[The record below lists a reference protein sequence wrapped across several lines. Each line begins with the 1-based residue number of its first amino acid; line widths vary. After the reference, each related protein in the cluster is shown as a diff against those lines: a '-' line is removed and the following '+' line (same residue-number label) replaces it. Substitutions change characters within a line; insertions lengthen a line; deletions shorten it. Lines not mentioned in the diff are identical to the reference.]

1 MTTQSNL
8 VTLTPAATAREADL
22 TEVAVHLHPTDEVAV
37 ARVPLAPGLR
47 LRTTEGVVRVGRLIP
62 SGHKVALRPV
72 AAGDAVH
79 KYGQVIGFATTP
91 IAPGDHVHSHNLG
104 VGALTHDYA
113 VGVDVRPVEYA

>member
-8 VTLTPAATAREADL
+8 VTLTPAATTREADL
-22 TEVAVHLHPTDEVAV
+22 TEVAVHLHPADEVAV

-72 AAGDAVH
+72 AAGDA
-79 KYGQVIGFATTP
+79 
-91 IAPGDHVHSHNLG
+91 
-104 VGALTHDYA
+104 
-113 VGVDVRPVEYA
+113 